1 MMPARDAVLLVALCA
16 AWGFA
21 QVTMKWGGEGIS
33 PLVQA
38 GLRSALAI
46 PFILLWCRLRGV
58 TVFRRDGTLPAGLLA
73 GLLFSAEFWAIFRAL
88 ELTSAARVVVLL
100 YTAPFFAVIGAH
112 FLVRGDR
119 LTRRKLMGLVIAFA
133 SVPVLFADRLGAPGD
148 GALMGDLIG
157 LASGLFWGGT
167 MVTIKASGLTRIASE
182 RTLLYQLAVSALLI
196 PLGYAIGERGVFDPS
211 PRVLGSLAF
220 QVLGIAV
227 VSYLA
232 WFWLVKRHAASAF
245 APFLFLTPAFG
256 VACGWLLLGE
266 AVTPALLASLLLVG
280 AGIWVINRG
289 E

>member
-1 MMPARDAVLLVALCA
+1 MPARDAVLLVVLCA

-58 TVFRRDGTLPAGLLA
+58 TIFRQDGTLPAGLLA

-112 FLVRGDR
+112 VLVPGDR
-119 LTRRKLMGLVIAFA
+119 LTRRKLAGIVIAFA
-133 SVPVLFADRLGAPGD
+133 SVPVLFADRLGVPAD
-148 GALMGDLIG
+148 GAMLGDLIG
-157 LASGLFWGGT
+157 LASGIFWGGT
-167 MVTIKASGLTRIASE
+167 MVTIKATGLTRIASE
-182 RTLLYQLAVSALLI
+182 RTLLYQLAVSSLLI
-196 PLGYAIGERGVFDPS
+196 PLGYAVGEAGVFAPT

-232 WFWLVKRHAASAF
+232 WFWLVKRHAASSF

-256 VACGWLLLGE
+256 VGCGWLLLGE

>member
-58 TVFRRDGTLPAGLLA
+58 TVFRRDGTLTAGLLA
-73 GLLFSAEFWAIFRAL
+73 GMLFSAEFWAIFRAL

-112 FLVRGDR
+112 FIVPGDR
-119 LTRRKLMGLVIAFA
+119 LTRRKLAGIVIAFA
-133 SVPVLFADRLGAPGD
+133 SVPVLFADRLGAPAD
-148 GALMGDLIG
+148 GALLGDVIG
-157 LASGLFWGGT
+157 LASGLLWAGT

-182 RTLLYQLAVSALLI
+182 RTLLYQLAVSSLLI
-196 PLGYAIGERGVFDPS
+196 PLGYAVGEAGVFNAT
-211 PRVLGSLAF
+211 PRVLASLAF

-227 VSYLA
+227 ISYLA
-232 WFWLVKRHAASAF
+232 WFWLVRRHAASAF

-256 VACGWLLLGE
+256 VGCGWLLLGE
-266 AVTPALLASLLLVG
+266 AVTSALLASLLLVG